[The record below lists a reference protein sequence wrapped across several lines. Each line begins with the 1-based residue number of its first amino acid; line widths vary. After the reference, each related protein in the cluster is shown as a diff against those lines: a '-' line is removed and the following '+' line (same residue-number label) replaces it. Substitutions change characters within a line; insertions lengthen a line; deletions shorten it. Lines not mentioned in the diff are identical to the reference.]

1 MLTYVTALAVA
12 LTAPAQDTIRL
23 TFAQAMQRA
32 REANPEFVQQRIQA
46 ANAEISMATAR
57 ATRYLPRLDMNF
69 TVPSYS
75 SNLVTVRREDGS
87 EIFVPREQRSV
98 AVGLTLSQPLP
109 TGGRLEI
116 SGDVRALNQPLL
128 QQDQQFSGVTD
139 LGIRLD
145 QDLFGIN
152 RSIRDY
158 RLARESY
165 ARAQAQFADR
175 QRNLSRNVL
184 SAYLQL
190 VQARKQSE
198 LDSVLAVRDAERRES
213 IRTRATE
220 EQMSEVDSLK
230 FELERV
236 RAAGSRSTAGQGL
249 ARAQARLNE
258 VLAYPVSTVVIP
270 DTTIRV
276 EPFIPDI
283 DAGMAQALANRQ
295 DLRLA
300 QMSVEN
306 RRLQLRDAHRTS
318 PITLS
323 IEMDLGFNGSSRAD
337 ALSRALSDA
346 IARQDRARSVDL
358 GVSVPLFDRFSER
371 HAIARAR
378 NELASAE
385 ADLEDER
392 RQIENEVLLA
402 AERVTNAVEQLA
414 LAERRVELT
423 RRTLAI
429 QSTRYQRGGITSAEL
444 LQDQASY
451 RSAEIDLLGVQ
462 IEFLFAAEEWRR
474 AIGEQS
480 AGS

>member
-1 MLTYVTALAVA
+1 MLSLITALAVA
-12 LTAPAQDTIRL
+12 VTAPAQDTIRL
-23 TFAQAMQRA
+23 TFAEAMERA
-32 REANPEFVQQRIQA
+32 RAANPDFVQQKIDA
-46 ANAEISMATAR
+46 DNAEISMSSAR
-57 ATRYLPRLDMNF
+57 ASRYYPRLDMFF

-87 EIFVPREQRSV
+87 EIFVPVERRSV
-98 AVGLTLSQPLP
+98 AVGLSLSQPLP

-116 SGDVRALNQPLL
+116 IGDLRALNQPLL
-128 QQDQQFSGVTD
+128 DADQQFSGVTE

-165 ARAQAQFADR
+165 ARARAQFADR

-184 SAYLQL
+184 SAYLEL
-190 VQARKQSE
+190 VQARKQAE
-198 LDSVLAVRDAERRES
+198 LDSVLAVRDAERLES
-213 IRTRATE
+213 IRTRVAE

-236 RAAGSRSTAGQGL
+236 RAGASRANAGQGL
-249 ARAQARLNE
+249 ARAQAELNE
-258 VLAYPVSTVVIP
+258 VLAFPVSTVIIP
-270 DTTIRV
+270 DTSIRV
-276 EPFIPDI
+276 EPFIPDVQV
-283 DAGMAQALANRQ
+283 GMAQALRNRQ

-300 QMSVEN
+300 EMSVEN

-323 IEMDLGFNGSSRAD
+323 IEADLGFNGSSRSD
-337 ALSRALSDA
+337 GLSQALSDA
-346 IARQDRARSVDL
+346 IGRQDRARSVDL
-358 GVSVPLFDRFSER
+358 GVSVPIFDRFSER

-385 ADLEDER
+385 ANLEDER

-402 AERVTNAVEQLA
+402 AEEVTNAVEQLA
-414 LAERRVELT
+414 LAERTVALT
-423 RRTLAI
+423 RRTLEI
-429 QSTRYQRGGITSAEL
+429 QSSRYQRGAITSAEL

-451 RSAEIDLLGVQ
+451 REAEIELIEVQ
-462 IEFLFAAEEWRR
+462 IEFLSAAEEWRR
-474 AIGEQS
+474 AIGEP
-480 AGS
+480 APGN

>member
-1 MLTYVTALAVA
+1 MLTLVTALAVA
-12 LTAPAQDTIRL
+12 VLAPAQDTIRL
-23 TFAQAMQRA
+23 SFAEAMDRA
-32 REANPEFVQQRIQA
+32 RTTNPEFVQQTIQA
-46 ANAEISMATAR
+46 DNAEISMAVAR

-69 TVPSYS
+69 TVPRYS

-87 EIFVPREQRSV
+87 EIFVPVESRSV
-98 AVGLTLSQPLP
+98 AVGLSVSQPLP
-109 TGGRLEI
+109 TGGRLEVN
-116 SGDVRALNQPLL
+116 GNLRALNQPLL
-128 QQDQQFSGVTD
+128 AEDRQFSGVTE

-152 RSIRDY
+152 RSFRDY

-165 ARAQAQFADR
+165 ARARAQYADR

-184 SAYLQL
+184 SAYLEL
-190 VQARKQSE
+190 VQARKQAE
-198 LDSVLAVRDAERRES
+198 LDSVLAVRDAERLEA
-213 IRTRATE
+213 IRTRAAE

-236 RAAGSRSTAGQGL
+236 RAAGSRSRAGQGL
-249 ARAQARLNE
+249 ARAQAELNE
-258 VLAYPVSTVVIP
+258 VLAFPVSTVVIP
-270 DTTIRV
+270 DTAIRV

-283 DAGMAQALANRQ
+283 AAGMTQALANRQ

-323 IEMDLGFNGSSRAD
+323 IEMDLGFNGSSRASE
-337 ALSRALSDA
+337 LSRALSDA
-346 IARQDRARSVDL
+346 IGRQDRARSVDL
-358 GVSVPLFDRFSER
+358 GVSVPIFDRFSER
-371 HAIARAR
+371 HAVARAR
-378 NELASAE
+378 NDLRSAE

-402 AERVTNAVEQLA
+402 AERVTNAVDQLA
-414 LAERRVELT
+414 FAERRVELT

-429 QSTRYQRGGITSAEL
+429 QSTRYQRGAITSAEL

-451 RSAEIDLLGVQ
+451 RTAEIDLIEAQ

-474 AIGEQS
+474 AIGEQ
-480 AGS
+480 AVTN